1 MENMEIYNKVREVPQ
16 NAQKPIQ
23 AGRLKGMTDINPM
36 WRIKVLTEQ
45 FGVCGIGWYYEITD
59 KHLEIVADSK
69 EVVATVQINL
79 FVKIGDEWSKPI
91 IGIGGSKIASME
103 RNGLYVDDECFKKAT
118 TDALGV
124 ACKNLGIGADVYWD
138 KDTDKYIDP
147 KKDNYNESPSTRR
160 APSNRNEQTDAI
172 TAKIAK
178 YAHEHGMSMAEI
190 AKDYG
195 LTNANATAEKLQEVL
210 DDLTSASTADSNEST
225 ASEQEN
231 MPDFAAIDEE
241 VPFN

>member
-1 MENMEIYNKVREVPQ
+1 MEKMEIYNKVREVPQ

-36 WRIKVLTEQ
+36 WRIKTLTEQ
-45 FGVCGIGWYYEITD
+45 FGVCGIGWYYEVTD
-59 KHLEIVADSK
+59 RHLDTIADSK

-79 FVKIGDEWSKPI
+79 YIKIGDEWSKPI
-91 IGIGGSKIASME
+91 NGIGGSKIASME

-124 ACKNLGIGADVYWD
+124 ACKNLGVGADVYWD

-147 KKDNYNESPSTRR
+147 KKDNYNEQPSTQR
-160 APSNRNEQTDAI
+160 APSNRNEQTDALTKKI
-172 TAKIAK
+172 YEYATAHNMDMK
-178 YAHEHGMSMAEI
+178 EI
-190 AKDYG
+190 AKDYN
-195 LTNANATAEKLQEVL
+195 LTNTTATAERLQEVYN
-210 DDLTSASTADSNEST
+210 DLTSVSTADSNAST
-225 ASEQEN
+225 VSEQES
-231 MPDFAAIDEE
+231 MPDFSAIDEE